1 MIEEHTSPQQPAYEA
16 PAIVYEA
23 PIEVSASPLAP
34 ADLAKLLDP

>member
-1 MIEEHTSPQQPAYEA
+1 MNEHTPSVRGTYEA
-16 PAIVYEA
+16 PAVIYEA